1 MRLYLTE
8 LVLTSCPGSSRDEAA
23 SIPPELGL
31 QRHLSSPGI
40 FYAGADDLK
49 SPWSEIT
56 LWATA
61 AHCGFLFYF
70 LYMKLFNTV
79 LCCWAASTST
89 RPQCCRVCV
98 CPRFAPRL
106 LPNHYLPYEWAKLA
120 YQPCWWTLVFAGLG
134 DKLTDGVHF
143 CVTSKRFHCSWVN
156 ISL

>member
-79 LCCWAASTST
+79 LCCWASSTST
-89 RPQCCRVCV
+89 RPRCCRVCV
-98 CPRFAPRL
+98 LDL
-106 LPNHYLPYEWAKLA
+106 L
-120 YQPCWWTLVFAGLG
+120 LVCCQIIIYCMNEQSLLISPVDGHLC
-134 DKLTDGVHF
+134 LLVWVTNWQTDGVHF
-143 CVTSKRFHCSWVN
+143 CVTGMRFHCSWVN